1 MHVYI
6 YDLYVTQPKF
16 SNTITRVETRITDLG
31 LNGKIIRLGV
41 MSSLYDSI
49 ENELNKGAKTII
61 AVGNNSLLNQVINS
75 VARLTALN
83 SVNKNIPIGFIPIG
97 KKDNEIA
104 DHLGITLNE
113 EACDILSARRVQKL
127 DLGLINNYYFLTQAT
142 ITTEGTTV
150 EIDKNYSIEI
160 LEEGEVGIV
169 NLPINVEMPENI
181 KSNAKDGVLEL
192 FIKTRN
198 AKKFLPISTG
208 KPNQS
213 VFSFQKLKII
223 NSKYPVI
230 IDNSI
235 NIPTPV
241 NITIAKEKIN
251 LIVGKNRSF

>member
-1 MHVYI
+1 MHIYI
-6 YDLYVTQPKF
+6 YDSYVNEKRF
-16 SNTITRVETRITDLG
+16 NSIIARVETRITDLG
-31 LNGKIIRLGV
+31 LNGKIIRLGI

-49 ENELNKGAKTII
+49 ENELIKGAKTII

-83 SVNKNIPIGFIPIG
+83 SVNKNIPIGFIPVG
-97 KKDNEIA
+97 NKDNEIA
-104 DHLGITLNE
+104 DHLGISINE

-142 ITTEGTTV
+142 ITTEGTTI

-160 LEEGEVGIV
+160 LEKGEVGVV
-169 NLPINVEMPENI
+169 NLPINVDLPDNI

-192 FIKTRN
+192 YIKTKN
-198 AKKFLPISTG
+198 TKKFLPISTG

-213 VFSFQKLKII
+213 VFSFKKLKIT
-223 NSKYPVI
+223 NPKHSVL

-235 NIPTPV
+235 KITTPV
-241 NITIAKEKIN
+241 NITIANEKIN

>member
-6 YDLYVTQPKF
+6 YDLYVNKKKF
-16 SNTITRVETRITDLG
+16 NNTITRIETRITDLG

-49 ENELNKGAKTII
+49 ENELAKGAKTII

-75 VARLTALN
+75 MARLTSLSA
-83 SVNKNIPIGFIPIG
+83 VNKNIPIGFIPVG
-97 KKDNEIA
+97 KDDNEIA
-104 DHLGITLNE
+104 DHLGISLNE
-113 EACDILSARRVQKL
+113 KACDILSARRVQKL

-160 LEEGEVGIV
+160 LEKGEVGIV

-198 AKKFLPISTG
+198 TKKFLPISTG

-223 NSKYPVI
+223 NSKHPVI
-230 IDNSI
+230 IDNSVK
-235 NIPTPV
+235 IPTPV
-241 NITIAKEKIN
+241 NISIAKEKIN
-251 LIVGKNRSF
+251 LIVGKHRSF